1 MEFEYVSDGSFQDIL
16 RRDFLE
22 LKKCQESKSSKSILV
37 LSGSIL
43 EALLADY
50 FCENLPAGQT
60 QATILNS
67 TLATLLDLAENAG
80 IINKSDK
87 NLATVLKDYRN
98 LIHPGR
104 EVRKKEAFDNSTAEL
119 AISVLELLLKKIET
133 KYKEKFALTADDI
146 LFNLDED
153 WNYRSIY
160 SMVITKISSLEKKK
174 LFDEFID
181 IEAANKA
188 AFNRFEDE
196 TDEKT
201 YPNIEDVKDFV
212 LELKPLLPQDTI
224 ISFLKQLKTHVTS
237 GENLESL
244 SLYNLLH
251 EELHQLDKEDQELIA
266 IYMLSFYTEI
276 FENSK
281 EIYYDKTYST
291 IGKYIHTSKGLEKLK
306 ELLCFCA
313 VHFSSGESNYEY
325 DTLEQILNSVAD
337 PQKQTALKHL
347 EDFLKPKSG
356 TLPKHV
362 HEFAVEADKRG
373 WIKYS
378 T

>member
-1 MEFEYVSDGSFQDIL
+1 MEFEYVSDESFQDIL

-43 EALLADY
+43 EALLTDY
-50 FCENLPAGQT
+50 FCENLPTGQT
-60 QATILNS
+60 EDSILQL
-67 TLATLLDLAENAG
+67 TLSSLLDLAETSG
-80 IINKSDK
+80 IINKSEK

-104 EVRKKEAFDNSTAEL
+104 EIRKKEVFDNSTAEL
-119 AISVLELLLKKIET
+119 SISILELLLKKIEN

-160 SMVITKISSLEKKK
+160 SMVIPKLSSLEKKK
-174 LFDEFID
+174 LFEEFLEVEVTNKASFEGFID
-181 IEAANKA
+181 QIE
-188 AFNRFEDE
+188 
-196 TDEKT
+196 EKI

-212 LELKPLLPQDTI
+212 IELKPLLARETI
-224 ISFLKQLKTHVTS
+224 LVFLTQLKNHVTS
-237 GENLESL
+237 GENLPAF

-251 EELHQLDKEDQELIA
+251 EDLHRLDNADQELIA
-266 IYMLSFYTEI
+266 IYMLSLYTSI

-281 EIYYDKTYST
+281 ELAIEKTYST
-291 IGKYIHTSKGLEKLK
+291 IGKYIHSSKGLEELK
-306 ELLCFCA
+306 NLTSFCA
-313 VHFSSGESNYEY
+313 VHFSVKSFDYEFE
-325 DTLEQILNSVAD
+325 TLEQILNSIDDNEKNEVV
-337 PQKQTALKHL
+337 KFL
-347 EDFLKPKSG
+347 EDFLKPKIG
-356 TLPKHV
+356 NLPKHV
-362 HEFAVEADKRG
+362 HDFAIEANKRG
-373 WIKYS
+373 LIKYS